1 MMSVGGG
8 GVRPTCGG
16 DGDGEETDRQS
27 DRQTEVV
34 FVSLR
39 LILRSAGS
47 LTCCSHG
54 SRQYCEKE
62 KKWEKKPQQTCEGC
76 SSKSSFHGDKSN
88 STD

>member
-8 GVRPTCGG
+8 GVRRTCG
-16 DGDGEETDRQS
+16 GDGEETDRQS

-62 KKWEKKPQQTCEGC
+62 KKWEKKNTADLRGMQQ
-76 SSKSSFHGDKSN
+76 KVQFPW
-88 STD
+88 